1 MLERREGM
9 IICKVVGSIVS
20 TTKAEKLKGK
30 KLMIVQPLDLKSIE
44 EDGKP
49 LVAIDTV
56 GSGVGEV
63 VLLVSGSSARQT
75 EITNGVPV
83 DAAIVGIVDQIE
95 IQGILTFNKGGN

>member
-1 MLERREGM
+1 M
-9 IICKVVGSIVS
+9 IIAKVTGSIVA

-30 KLMIVQPLDLKSIE
+30 KLLIVTPLDMTTIE

-49 LVAIDTV
+49 IVAIDTV

-63 VLLVSGSSARQT
+63 VLIVSGSSARQT

-95 IQGILTFNKGGN
+95 LNGSLTFSKGGN

>member
-1 MLERREGM
+1 M
-9 IICKVVGSIVS
+9 IIAKVTGSIVA

-30 KLMIVQPLDLKSIE
+30 KLLIVTPLDMKTIE

-63 VLLVSGSSARQT
+63 VLIVSGSSARQT

-95 IQGILTFNKGGN
+95 LNGSQTFTKGGN

>member
-1 MLERREGM
+1 MM
-9 IICKVVGSIVS
+9 ICKVVGSIVS

-30 KLMIVQPLDLKSIE
+30 KLLIVQPLDMNTIE
-44 EDGKP
+44 DDGKP

-75 EITNGVPV
+75 EITNGVPA

-95 IQGILTFNKGGN
+95 IQGSLTFKKGGS

>member
-1 MLERREGM
+1 M
-9 IICKVVGSIVS
+9 IIGKVVGSIVS
-20 TTKAEKLKGK
+20 TTKAEKLVGK
-30 KLMIVQPLDLKSIE
+30 KLLIVTPLDMKTIK

-56 GSGVGEV
+56 GSGEGEV
-63 VLLVSGSSARQT
+63 VLVVSGSSARQT

-95 IQGILTFNKGGN
+95 IQGSLTFTKGGN

>member
-1 MLERREGM
+1 MM
-9 IICKVVGSIVS
+9 ICKVVGSIVS

-30 KLMIVQPLDLKSIE
+30 KLLIVQPLDMKTIE

-75 EITNGVPV
+75 EITNGVPA
-83 DAAIVGIVDQIE
+83 DAAIIGIVDQIE
-95 IQGILTFNKGGN
+95 IQGSLTFKKGGY

>member
-1 MLERREGM
+1 M

-30 KLMIVQPLDLKSIE
+30 KLLIVQPLDMRSME

-75 EITNGVPV
+75 EITNGVPA

-95 IQGILTFNKGGN
+95 IQGSLTFQKGGN

>member
-1 MLERREGM
+1 M
-9 IICKVVGSIVS
+9 IIAKVTGSIVA

-30 KLMIVQPLDLKSIE
+30 KLLIVTPLDMTTIE
-44 EDGKP
+44 EEGKP

-63 VLLVSGSSARQT
+63 VLIVSGSSARQT

-95 IQGILTFNKGGN
+95 LNGSLTFSKGGN

>member
-1 MLERREGM
+1 M

-30 KLMIVQPLDLKSIE
+30 KLLIVQPLDMKTIE

-49 LVAIDTV
+49 IVAIDTV

-75 EITNGVPV
+75 EITNGVPA

-95 IQGILTFNKGGN
+95 IQGSLTFKKGGN

>member
-1 MLERREGM
+1 M

-30 KLMIVQPLDLKSIE
+30 KLLIVQPLDMKTIE

-49 LVAIDTV
+49 IVAIDTV
-56 GSGVGEV
+56 GSGVGEI

-75 EITNGVPV
+75 EITNGVPA

-95 IQGILTFNKGGN
+95 IQGSLTFKKGGN

>member
-1 MLERREGM
+1 M
-9 IICKVVGSIVS
+9 IIAKVTGSIVA

-30 KLMIVQPLDLKSIE
+30 KLLIVTPLDMKSIE

-63 VLLVSGSSARQT
+63 VLIVSGSSARQT

-95 IQGILTFNKGGN
+95 LNGSLTFSKGGN

>member
-1 MLERREGM
+1 M

-30 KLMIVQPLDLKSIE
+30 KLLIVQPLDMRSIE

-56 GSGVGEV
+56 GSGVGEI

-75 EITNGVPV
+75 EITNGVPA

-95 IQGILTFNKGGN
+95 IQGSLTFNKGGN

>member
-1 MLERREGM
+1 M

-30 KLMIVQPLDLKSIE
+30 KLLIVQPLDMKTIE

-75 EITNGVPV
+75 EITNSVPV

-95 IQGILTFNKGGN
+95 IQGSLTFNKGGS

>member
-1 MLERREGM
+1 M

-30 KLMIVQPLDLKSIE
+30 KLLIVQPLDMRSIE

-56 GSGVGEV
+56 GSGVGEI

-75 EITNGVPV
+75 EITNGVPA

-95 IQGILTFNKGGN
+95 IQGSLTFKKGGN

>member
-1 MLERREGM
+1 M
-9 IICKVVGSIVS
+9 IIAKVTGSIVS

-30 KLMIVQPLDLKSIE
+30 KLLIVTPLDMKTIE

-49 LVAIDTV
+49 IVAIDTV

-63 VLLVSGSSARQT
+63 VLVVSGSSARQT

-83 DAAIVGIVDQIE
+83 DAAIVGVVDQIE
-95 IQGILTFNKGGN
+95 IEGSLTFKKGGE

>member
-1 MLERREGM
+1 M
-9 IICKVVGSIVS
+9 IIAKVTGSIVA

-30 KLMIVQPLDLKSIE
+30 KLLIVTPLDMKTIE

-63 VLLVSGSSARQT
+63 VLIVSGSSARQT

-95 IQGILTFNKGGN
+95 LNGSQTFSKGGN

>member
-1 MLERREGM
+1 M
-9 IICKVVGSIVS
+9 IIAKVTGSIVA

-30 KLMIVQPLDLKSIE
+30 KLLIVTPLDMKSIE

-49 LVAIDTV
+49 IVAIDTV

-63 VLLVSGSSARQT
+63 VLVVSGSSARQT

-83 DAAIVGIVDQIE
+83 DAAIVGVVDQIE
-95 IQGILTFNKGGN
+95 IEGSLTFKKGGE

>member
-1 MLERREGM
+1 M
-9 IICKVVGSIVS
+9 IIAKVTGSIVS

-30 KLMIVQPLDLKSIE
+30 KLLIVTPLDMKSIE

-49 LVAIDTV
+49 IVAIDTV

-63 VLLVSGSSARQT
+63 VLVVSGSSARQT

-83 DAAIVGIVDQIE
+83 DAAIVGVVDQIE
-95 IQGILTFNKGGN
+95 IEGSLTFKKGGE

>member
-1 MLERREGM
+1 M
-9 IICKVVGSIVS
+9 IIAKVTGSIVA

-30 KLMIVQPLDLKSIE
+30 KLLIVTPLDMTTIE

-63 VLLVSGSSARQT
+63 VLIVSGSSARQT

-95 IQGILTFNKGGN
+95 LNGTLTFSKGGN